1 MSDTL
6 VTDQIVPFLINHG
19 AFRGRLLR
27 LDDTVSTIVS
37 RHQYP
42 EPVALMLAET
52 VVLAAAL
59 ADSLKYDGIFTLQT
73 RSDGPIAQMVVD
85 VTSGGDVRGVA
96 HFDEQRL
103 TEVVEKAGGVAA
115 VGDRVPRLLGSGYL
129 AFTVDQGPDT
139 ERYQG
144 ITELTGQ
151 TIADCA
157 HTYFRNSEQLETAV
171 KIGVEHDREAA
182 RWRAGGVMLQRMPLP
197 SGFIPTGDEEEV
209 IEDAWRTGVILLGSL
224 TTGELLD
231 PALPPQQ
238 VLHRLFHEQDLR
250 TSAPR
255 HPHFGCRC
263 SRDRVEATLRGF
275 TREDL
280 ETMKVDGV
288 VDVTCD
294 FCNEQYLFSEEQIA
308 ALTALGEP
316 RR

>member
-1 MSDTL
+1 MSDPV

-19 AFRGRLLR
+19 AFRGRLVR
-27 LDDTVSTIVS
+27 LDATVTTIVT

-42 EPVALMLAET
+42 DPVATMLAET
-52 VVLAAAL
+52 VVLAGAL

-73 RSDGPIAQMVVD
+73 RSDGPISQIVVD

-96 HFDEQRL
+96 HFDPVRL
-103 TEVVEKAGGVAA
+103 AAAVDKAGGVAA
-115 VGDRVPRLLGSGYL
+115 IGDRVPRLLGSGYL

-144 ITELTGQ
+144 IVELTGQ
-151 TIADCA
+151 TVADCA

-171 KIGVEHDREAA
+171 KIAVTRDEAG
-182 RWRAGGVMLQRMPLP
+182 WRAGGVMLQRMPLP
-197 SGFIPTGDEEEV
+197 SGFTPTGEEEEI

-224 TTGELLD
+224 TDGELLAAD
-231 PALPPQQ
+231 LPPQQ

-250 TSAPR
+250 TSAAR

-263 SRDRVEATLRGF
+263 SRERVAAALRGF
-275 TREDL
+275 GRDEL

-288 VDVTCD
+288 VEVTCD
-294 FCNEQYLFSEEQIA
+294 FCSEQYHFSDA
-308 ALTALGEP
+308 DLDGLAG
-316 RR
+316 RKSG

>member
-1 MSDTL
+1 M
-6 VTDQIVPFLINHG
+6 TDQIVPFLINHG
-19 AFRGRLLR
+19 AFRGRLVR
-27 LDDTVSTIVS
+27 LDDTVTTIVT

-42 EPVALMLAET
+42 EPVAVMLAET
-52 VVLAAAL
+52 VVLAATL

-85 VTSGGDVRGVA
+85 VTSGGDIRGVA
-96 HFDEQRL
+96 HFDAERL
-103 TEVVEKAGGVAA
+103 AAVVEKAGGVAA

-151 TIADCA
+151 TLADCA

-171 KIGVEHDREAA
+171 KIGVEHAGPGGG
-182 RWRAGGVMLQRMPLP
+182 WRAGGVMLQRMPLP
-197 SGFIPTGDEEEV
+197 SGFQPNAEEEEI

-224 TTGELLD
+224 TTGELLSPD
-231 PALPPQQ
+231 LPPQR

-250 TSAPR
+250 ASDPR
-255 HPHFGCRC
+255 HPRFGCRC
-263 SRDRVEATLRGF
+263 SRDRVEAALRGF

-280 ETMKVDGV
+280 DTMKVDDLV
-288 VDVTCD
+288 EVTCD
-294 FCNEQYLFSEEQIA
+294 FCNEQYHFTDGDLDL
-308 ALTALGEP
+308 LTARGETKQ
-316 RR
+316 